1 MTYLHWYFPVAIFKV
16 EEMWR
21 IFIDIFLSPFLKLS
35 RCDIFLHWYFPVAIF
50 KVENLRYDVF
60 LHWHFYFENLRRCD
74 VFADARWHFNKGA
87 ASPPNHLSDLSQKR
101 SVQILQNFAGNLSY
115 LWRHIFLD
123 KKSMVCLI
131 LLMLFLA
138 IDFFTIS
145 FQKVGGLVQ
154 KEKAESKDLHCHCTR
169 L

>member
-1 MTYLHWYFPVAIFKV
+1 MSSFSTYFCIG
-16 EEMWR
+16 
-21 IFIDIFLSPFLKLS
+21 IFLLPFLK
-35 RCDIFLHWYFPVAIF
+35 
-50 KVENLRYDVF
+50 
-60 LHWHFYFENLRRCD
+60 LRRCD

-87 ASPPNHLSDLSQKR
+87 APPPNHLSDLSQKR

-138 IDFFTIS
+138 IDFFTITS
-145 FQKVGGLVQ
+145 QKVGGLVQ
-154 KEKAESKDLHCHCTR
+154 KNRQSQESCIATARGCSGSESMDGMGEAPARSCGNQRFTSPNKSPPPTVLQCTTR
-169 L
+169 PQ